1 MGATGDTEQ
10 PRGPGGAE
18 RGGLELGDAG
28 AAGQPVLT
36 NPWNIMIKHRQV
48 QRRGRRSQMTTSFT
62 DPAISMDLLRAVL
75 QPSINEE
82 IQGVFNKYMKIFQDQ
97 KMAKRVKALP
107 TKSDS

>member
-36 NPWNIMIKHRQV
+36 VRAPG
-48 QRRGRRSQMTTSFT
+48 RGRGSGRAGPRAPG
-62 DPAISMDLLRAVL
+62 PAGERTRRPCGPGNVVFSVPL
-75 QPSINEE
+75 QA
-82 IQGVFNKYMKIFQDQ
+82 GF
-97 KMAKRVKALP
+97 RL
-107 TKSDS
+107 